1 LAIDRSSVLHSAQ
14 LFASRGQFDAAINE
28 WKRLSAESP
37 GDGSIFNSIGEL
49 HLKRNA
55 ASDAMAAFLQAANA
69 FRAEGATLKAI
80 ATFKKILKLDPSRYD
95 VYRHL
100 GDLNAERGLL
110 SSAVQDYLTLGKH
123 YLKAGKSKD
132 ALDIYKKIVSQD
144 PSNLDAQQRV
154 AELCLQ
160 ENMQDEATKVYLQ
173 LGRERSAQQRYAE
186 AKDAYQAVLRID
198 PANSEAA
205 QFIEHFEKTG
215 GASGNPAKTG
225 SVHVGGPSKSSEPL
239 DLLAEATRRIE
250 EKQFAGAEAI
260 LNQLLTKEP
269 GNPAVCQLLAKLHL
283 QRGDLQVAL
292 GEYRYLAGAALR
304 AQDYAQ
310 AERLI
315 NDFLAVEPQSVALLE
330 LYGELYAEKGDVTNA
345 VLQYGKAIELLL
357 ERPEPGMPTLHEE
370 LFEKVTALAPDSPT
384 VQRLTALMN
393 GTAVDEPPVPA
404 RPETS
409 VATSA
414 VVPPGPIQEAETFS
428 IANAAPG
435 DARSLISETTSR
447 QDGHLSSFAPE
458 PVPTQSELPQSAEPE
473 SVAQGSGFSL
483 LNAEPDEQQ
492 GGLPQATG
500 SAVPLSPVLSTSE
513 RFRAYIEAGQH
524 SEAGEWLSHLV
535 TAQPDDAE
543 ARELF
548 GYLLEA
554 KGDTA
559 GAAVQY
565 SRALELLLADVD
577 AIEDEIQPASLYAK
591 VKELAPASPLV
602 AKWASRFSSKPQAS
616 VPAVE
621 TSASVEP
628 LHEIDA
634 ETHYTLGVAY
644 KNMGLLDEAKEE
656 FDLSMKGPDYF
667 LDSCLMIAVCLK
679 EQGAGQS
686 ASAQLELLL
695 KDPKCQ
701 GAKAQAIRYELGLL
715 YEAQE
720 QWGQA
725 ATIYESIPTFHDVP
739 QRLESVR
746 ARNVPAQPAS
756 ALRYGN

>member
-1 LAIDRSSVLHSAQ
+1 MAIDRSSVLLSAQ
-14 LFASRGQFDAAINE
+14 LFASRGQFDAAITE
-28 WKRLSAESP
+28 WKKLSAESP

-49 HLKRNA
+49 HLKRHA
-55 ASDAMAAFLQAANA
+55 TTDAVTAFVQAANA

-80 ATFKKILKLDPSRYD
+80 ATFKKILKLDPARYD
-95 VYRHL
+95 VFRHL

-215 GASGNPAKTG
+215 GNPSRAAKTG
-225 SVHVGGPSKSSEPL
+225 AGSAGSPSKSSEPL
-239 DLLAEATRRIE
+239 DLLSEATRRIE
-250 EKQFAGAEAI
+250 GKQFAGAEAI

-269 GNPAVCQLLAKLHL
+269 GNPEVCQLLAKLHL
-283 QRGDLQVAL
+283 RRGDLQVAL

-310 AERLI
+310 AETLI
-315 NDFLAVEPQSVALLE
+315 TDFLAVEPQSVALLE
-330 LYGELYAEKGDVTNA
+330 LYGELYEEKGDAANA

-357 ERPEPGMPTLHEE
+357 EHPEPGMPTLHEE
-370 LFEKVTALAPDSPT
+370 LFEKVTALAPDSQT
-384 VQRLTALMN
+384 VKKLTALMN

-404 RPETS
+404 GSKTS
-409 VATSA
+409 VSPTAAIPSSSVQAT
-414 VVPPGPIQEAETFS
+414 ETFS
-428 IANAAPG
+428 TANAAPDDQWG
-435 DARSLISETTSR
+435 P
-447 QDGHLSSFAPE
+447 LSQGAG
-458 PVPTQSELPQSAEPE
+458 
-473 SVAQGSGFSL
+473 SVA
-483 LNAEPDEQQ
+483 
-492 GGLPQATG
+492 
-500 SAVPLSPVLSTSE
+500 PLSPVLSTSE
-513 RFRAYIEAGQH
+513 QFQAYVTAGQQA
-524 SEAGEWLSHLV
+524 EAEEWLSRLV

-543 ARELF
+543 ARDLF
-548 GYLLEA
+548 GSLLEA

-559 GAAVQY
+559 GAALQY
-565 SRALELLLADVD
+565 SRALELLLADPD
-577 AIEDEIQPASLYAK
+577 NNEDTTQPAGLYAK

-602 AKWASRFSSKPQAS
+602 VKWAATFSPKPQAS

-621 TSASVEP
+621 TPVSAQP
-628 LHEIDA
+628 GGEIDP

-656 FDLSMKGPDYF
+656 FCLSMKSHDF
-667 LDSCLMIAVCLK
+667 FSDSCLMIAVCLK
-679 EQGAGQS
+679 EQGECPS

-695 KDPKCQ
+695 KDSKCQ

-720 QWGQA
+720 LWSQA
-725 ATIYESIPTFHDVP
+725 AAIYESIPTFHDVP
-739 QRLESVR
+739 QRLESAR
-746 ARNVPAQPAS
+746 AHKSSVQPTS
-756 ALRYGN
+756 ALRFAN

>member
-1 LAIDRSSVLHSAQ
+1 MAIDRSSVLHSAQ

-49 HLKRNA
+49 HVKRNA
-55 ASDAMAAFLQAANA
+55 NNDAVAAFMQAANA

-95 VYRHL
+95 VFRHL

-123 YLKAGKSKD
+123 YLKAGKGKD

-205 QFIEHFEKTG
+205 QFIEHYEKTG
-215 GASGNPAKTG
+215 GTSSHPEKAGA
-225 SVHVGGPSKSSEPL
+225 VHTGGPAKSSEPL
-239 DLLAEATRRIE
+239 DLLSEATRRIE

-269 GNPAVCQLLAKLHL
+269 GNPEVCQLLAKLHL
-283 QRGDLQVAL
+283 QRGDLHVAL

-310 AERLI
+310 AETLI
-315 NDFLAVEPQSVALLE
+315 TDFLAVEPQSVALLE
-330 LYGELYAEKGDVTNA
+330 LYGDLYAEKGEGAHA

-384 VQRLTALMN
+384 VKKLAALMK
-393 GTAVDEPPVPA
+393 GTTVGEPPVSA
-404 RPETS
+404 RCDTS
-409 VATSA
+409 V
-414 VVPPGPIQEAETFS
+414 PPTAAIPSSPAQTPETFS
-428 IANAAPG
+428 TANAAPD
-435 DARSLISETTSR
+435 DAWSVPSKITPLQDRPFSLVE
-447 QDGHLSSFAPE
+447 PE
-458 PVPTQSELPQSAEPE
+458 PTPAQSEPPQSAEPAPVT
-473 SVAQGSGFSL
+473 SGSGFSL
-483 LNAEPDEQQ
+483 SNAEPDEH
-492 GGLPQATG
+492 LKTLSQAAG
-500 SAVPLSPVLSTSE
+500 SDASLSPLLSTSE
-513 RFRAYIEAGQH
+513 QFQAYVEAGQH
-524 SEAGEWLSHLV
+524 SEAEEWLSHLV
-535 TAQPDDAE
+535 TAQPDNAE

-548 GYLLEA
+548 GSLLEA

-565 SRALELLLADVD
+565 SRALELLLADP
-577 AIEDEIQPASLYAK
+577 ANDEARPTGLYAK

-602 AKWASRFSSKPQAS
+602 TKWASTFSPKPQAS

-621 TSASVEP
+621 KPVSAEP
-628 LHEIDA
+628 EDGIDP

-656 FDLSMKGPDYF
+656 FRFSMKDPDFF

-679 EQGAGQS
+679 EQGEGQS
-686 ASAQLELLL
+686 ASVQLELLL

-715 YEAQE
+715 HEAQE
-720 QWGQA
+720 QWSQA
-725 ATIYESIPTFHDVP
+725 AAIYESIPTFHDVP

-746 ARNVPAQPAS
+746 AHRSSAQTTS
-756 ALRYGN
+756 ALRYAN